1 MSLIGFRRQEGEIE
15 YLEEVEY
22 SEEHLEDDL
31 HEVIHSDPR
40 LVMGTLTTREN
51 VVLGSKLQLPTGK
64 EPDLL
69 VCDKRGRS
77 RRSNSSATDLHAQ
90 PSPSSS
96 TTRPAGTA
104 GSGRV
109 FDLTDYESLEE
120 LYGAFEHEEDSEF
133 DINDFEREFAEG
145 WSRPSS
151 CWSHTRSPTT
161 FAG

>member
-96 TTRPAGTA
+96 TTRP
-104 GSGRV
+104 RW
-109 FDLTDYESLEE
+109 
-120 LYGAFEHEEDSEF
+120 H
-133 DINDFEREFAEG
+133 G
-145 WSRPSS
+145 WIRTIFRP
-151 CWSHTRSPTT
+151 H
-161 FAG
+161 